1 MTYLELYED
10 ALRKLH
16 NSLITLG
23 EFEMM
28 IKPLNRE
35 IESEIGLI
43 DTEPTIGEWILIK
56 GHEILEEEREQEG
69 YPKDWEIYLD
79 CEMPSDGQEILVT
92 TRWGTVEADMCYED
106 GEFSLDSGYD
116 WIEDIVAWMPMPE
129 PYKGG

>member
-35 IESEIGLI
+35 VESEIGLT
-43 DTEPTIGEWILIK
+43 DTEPKTDEWILIK
-56 GHEILEEEREQEG
+56 WHEILEEEREQEG
-69 YPKDWEIYLD
+69 YPKDWVVFLD
-79 CEMPSDGQEILVT
+79 CEMPSDEQKILVT